1 MGHGPM
7 QGGERQKISKEP
19 SKKLLKYMRRYYG
32 AIAFV
37 ILFAIASTVF
47 NIVGPTI
54 LGKCHN

>member
-1 MGHGPM
+1 
-7 QGGERQKISKEP
+7 
-19 SKKLLKYMRRYYG
+19 MRRYYG

-54 LGKCHN
+54 LGNATTEIFNGLVKKSRNRRN